1 MPWDEAALPTL
12 TSPAGGTPLLERAG
26 AHGPHGSGVP
36 QYERR
41 GAWVI
46 APRGAYDMDSVAP
59 LAQALDRAAREYPVV
74 VLDASGITFADS
86 TFLTLLI
93 RAHRSGGLRLV
104 APSPQVRQ
112 ICEITGVDG
121 YLDIRDTVDDA
132 VA

>member
-1 MPWDEAALPTL
+1 MPWDEAAVPTL
-12 TSPAGGTPLLERAG
+12 TSPAGGTPRLERTG
-26 AHGPHGSGVP
+26 GHGPHGSGVP
-36 QYERR
+36 QYGRR

-59 LAQALDRAAREYPVV
+59 LAQALDSAVREHPVV
-74 VLDASGITFADS
+74 VLDASGVTFADS

-93 RAHRSGGLRLV
+93 RAHRSGRLRLV

>member
-1 MPWDEAALPTL
+1 MPWDEAAAATL
-12 TSPAGGTPLLERAG
+12 TNPAGGTPLLERTG
-26 AHGPHGSGVP
+26 GPGPDGSGVP

-41 GAWVI
+41 GAYVI

-59 LAQALDRAAREYPVV
+59 LARALDRAAREYPVV
-74 VLDASGITFADS
+74 VLDASGVTFADS

-93 RAHRSGGLRLV
+93 RAHRSGRLRLA

-121 YLDIRDTVDDA
+121 YLDVRDTVDDA